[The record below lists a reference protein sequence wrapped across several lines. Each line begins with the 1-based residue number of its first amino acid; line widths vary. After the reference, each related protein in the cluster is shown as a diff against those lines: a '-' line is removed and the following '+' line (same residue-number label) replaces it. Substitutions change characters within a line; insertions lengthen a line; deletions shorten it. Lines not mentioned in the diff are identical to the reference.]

1 MTFARGVSA
10 MPNLYNFPACVQAEQ
25 SSIDHQVRKVEE
37 EADEL
42 WDEIA
47 RSPRYDARIL
57 EETWDV
63 IHAAEGVLRKYTIHE
78 VYNAMKAVE
87 AKNQERGYYG

>member
-1 MTFARGVSA
+1 
-10 MPNLYNFPACVQAEQ
+10 MPNLYHFPACIQAEQ
-25 SSIDHQVRKVEE
+25 NSLDHQVRKVEE

-47 RSPRYDARIL
+47 QSQRDNARIL

-63 IHAAEGVLRKYTIHE
+63 IHACEGILRKYSITE

-87 AKNQERGYYG
+87 AKNKARGYYGGDEA

>member
-1 MTFARGVSA
+1 MG
-10 MPNLYNFPACVQAEQ
+10 NLYHFPACINAEQ
-25 SSIDHQVRKVEE
+25 NSLDHQVRKVEE

-47 RSPRYDARIL
+47 QSQRDDARIL

-63 IHAAEGVLRKYTIHE
+63 IHACEGVLRKYAIAE
-78 VYNAMKAVE
+78 VYAAMMDVE
-87 AKNQERGYYG
+87 AKNKARGYYGGDEA

>member
-1 MTFARGVSA
+1 

-47 RSPRYDARIL
+47 RSPRDDARIL

-87 AKNQERGYYG
+87 AKNRERGYYG

>member
-1 MTFARGVSA
+1 
-10 MPNLYNFPACVQAEQ
+10 MPNLYHFPSCVQAGKN
-25 SSIDHQVRKVEE
+25 SIDHQVRKVEE

-47 RSPRYDARIL
+47 KYPRDDARIL

-63 IHAAEGVLRKYTIHE
+63 IHACEGILRKYTIHE

-87 AKNQERGYYG
+87 AKNQERGYYDEKTTA

>member
-1 MTFARGVSA
+1 
-10 MPNLYNFPACVQAEQ
+10 MPNLYHFPACIQAEQ
-25 SSIDHQVRKVEE
+25 ETIENQVRKVEE

-42 WDEIA
+42 WNEIA
-47 RSPRYDARIL
+47 RCPRDDARIL

-63 IHAAEGVLRKYTIHE
+63 IHACEGVLRKYAIHD

-87 AKNQERGYYG
+87 AKNQERGYYDEKTTA